1 MSSFFKIFFASLLSL
16 IVFGI
21 ATFVFFIV
29 ILASVKSS
37 DEPNIGANGI
47 LLLDLS
53 QQYKEQDEN
62 NPLNMLTG
70 NTNEDVPGLFHVIRL
85 VKHAKTDSAIKG
97 IYIKCEDNNNG
108 FAASEELRNA
118 LLDFKQSK
126 KFIIAFGDVIA
137 QKAYF
142 VATAADK
149 IYCNPQGMVD
159 WRGFSTTLMF
169 IKGTLDKLEIQ
180 PQIFYAGKFKSATE
194 PLRAV
199 QMSDAN
205 RLQTSIYMNDM
216 YNELLLAASKKTGL
230 DTGTLHNLA
239 NTGAIQSASQA
250 AQYKLIDG
258 VKYDDEVKNEM
269 ARLLK
274 VSATKKF
281 NFVPLGKYAK
291 AVKSFGSSKDR
302 IAIIY
307 AEGEIMDGKNKRGE
321 TVGSDETRLLIRNA
335 RLNDDIKAIVFRVN
349 SPGGSSLAS
358 EEIWREIM
366 LAKAAKPLVV
376 SFGDV
381 AASGGYYIS
390 CGADSIFAEP
400 TTITGSIGVFGIIPN
415 FKQFFNNKM
424 GITFDGV
431 KTGPYADMPSVN
443 RPLNAAESLFVQQ
456 SIDTIYH
463 VFKSRVSEGRN
474 LSMEVV
480 DSIAQGRVWT
490 GKRALEIGLV
500 DRLGNMKDAVD
511 CAARMAKVKD
521 YRIKEY
527 PENKGFLQSLVNNFS
542 NEIKA
547 KVISDEIG
555 MEQYRLLKQIKNA
568 KAMTGVVQARLPFE
582 IDIR

>member
-1 MSSFFKIFFASLLSL
+1 MESLGS
-16 IVFGI
+16 
-21 ATFVFFIV
+21 
-29 ILASVKSS
+29 
-37 DEPNIGANGI
+37 
-47 LLLDLS
+47 
-53 QQYKEQDEN
+53 
-62 NPLNMLTG
+62 
-70 NTNEDVPGLFHVIRL
+70 
-85 VKHAKTDSAIKG
+85 
-97 IYIKCEDNNNG
+97 
-108 FAASEELRNA
+108 
-118 LLDFKQSK
+118 
-126 KFIIAFGDVIA
+126 
-137 QKAYF
+137 
-142 VATAADK
+142 
-149 IYCNPQGMVD
+149 
-159 WRGFSTTLMF
+159 
-169 IKGTLDKLEIQ
+169 GT
-180 PQIFYAGKFKSATE
+180 
-194 PLRAV
+194 
-199 QMSDAN
+199 
-205 RLQTSIYMNDM
+205 
-216 YNELLLAASKKTGL
+216 
-230 DTGTLHNLA
+230 
-239 NTGAIQSASQA
+239 
-250 AQYKLIDG
+250 
-258 VKYDDEVKNEM
+258 
-269 ARLLK
+269 
-274 VSATKKF
+274 
-281 NFVPLGKYAK
+281 
-291 AVKSFGSSKDR
+291 DR

-307 AEGEIMDGKNKRGE
+307 ADGEIMDGKNKRGE

-424 GITFDGV
+424 GVTFDGV

-463 VFKSRVSEGRN
+463 VFKSRVSEGRK

-500 DRLGNMKDAVD
+500 DRLGNMKDAID
-511 CAARMAKVKD
+511 CAARMAKIKD
-521 YRIKEY
+521 YRLKEY

-547 KVISDEIG
+547 KAISEEIG
-555 MEQYRLLKQIKNA
+555 VEQYKLLKQIKNV
-568 KAMTGVVQARLPFE
+568 KAMTGVPQTRLPFE

>member
-1 MSSFFKIFFASLLSL
+1 MGSFFKIFFASLLSM
-16 IVFGI
+16 IVFAV

-29 ILASVKSS
+29 ILASLKSS
-37 DEPNIGANGI
+37 DKPNIGANGI

-62 NPLNMLTG
+62 DPFNMLTG
-70 NTNEDVPGLFHVIRL
+70 NTNDNVPGLFHVVRL
-85 VKHAKTDSAIKG
+85 IKHAKTDSAIKG

-126 KFIIAFGDVIA
+126 KFVIAFGDMIT

-142 VATAADK
+142 IATAADK
-149 IYCNPQGMVD
+149 VYCNPQGMVD

-194 PLRAV
+194 PLRAT

-216 YNELLLAASKKTGL
+216 YSELLLAASKKTGL
-230 DTGTLHNLA
+230 DTAMLHILA
-239 NTGAIQSASQA
+239 NTGAIQSANQA

-269 ARLLK
+269 ASLLK
-274 VSATKKF
+274 VSASKKF

-291 AVKSFGSSKDR
+291 AVESLGSGTDR

-307 AEGEIMDGKNKRGE
+307 ADGEIMDGKNKRGE

-424 GITFDGV
+424 GVTFDGV

-463 VFKSRVSEGRN
+463 VFKSRVSEGRK

-500 DRLGNMKDAVD
+500 DRLGNMKDAID
-511 CAARMAKVKD
+511 CAARMAKIKD
-521 YRIKEY
+521 YRLKEY

-547 KVISDEIG
+547 KAISEEIG
-555 MEQYRLLKQIKNA
+555 VEQYKLLKQIKNV
-568 KAMTGVVQARLPFE
+568 KAMTGVPQTRLPFE

>member
-1 MSSFFKIFFASLLSL
+1 MGSFFKIFFASLLSM
-16 IVFGI
+16 IVFAV

-29 ILASVKSS
+29 ILASLKSS
-37 DEPNIGANGI
+37 DKPNIGANGI

-62 NPLNMLTG
+62 DPFNMLTG
-70 NTNEDVPGLFHVIRL
+70 NTNDNVPGLFHVVLLI
-85 VKHAKTDSAIKG
+85 KHAKIDSAIKG

-126 KFIIAFGDVIA
+126 KFVIAFGDMIT

-142 VATAADK
+142 IATAADK
-149 IYCNPQGMVD
+149 VYCNPQGMVD

-194 PLRAV
+194 PLRAT

-216 YNELLLAASKKTGL
+216 YSELLLAASKKTGL
-230 DTGTLHNLA
+230 DTAMLHILA
-239 NTGAIQSASQA
+239 NTGAIQSANQA

-269 ARLLK
+269 ASLLK
-274 VSATKKF
+274 VSASKKF

-291 AVKSFGSSKDR
+291 AVESLGSGTDR

-307 AEGEIMDGKNKRGE
+307 ADGEIMDGKNKRGE

-424 GITFDGV
+424 GVTFDGV

-463 VFKSRVSEGRN
+463 VFKSRVSEGRK

-500 DRLGNMKDAVD
+500 DRLGNMKDAID
-511 CAARMAKVKD
+511 CAARMAKIKD
-521 YRIKEY
+521 YRLKEY

-547 KVISDEIG
+547 KAISEEIG
-555 MEQYRLLKQIKNA
+555 VEQYKLLKQIKNV
-568 KAMTGVVQARLPFE
+568 KAMTGVPQTRLPFE

>member
-216 YNELLLAASKKTGL
+216 YNELLTAASKKTGL

-258 VKYDDEVKNEM
+258 VKYDDEVKSEM

>member
-1 MSSFFKIFFASLLSL
+1 MGSFFKIFFASLLSL
-16 IVFGI
+16 IVFAI
-21 ATFVFFIV
+21 ATFIFFIV
-29 ILASVKSS
+29 ILTSLKSS
-37 DEPNIGANGI
+37 DKPNIGANGI

-62 NPLNMLTG
+62 DPFNMLTG
-70 NTNEDVPGLFHVIRL
+70 NTNDNIPGLFHVIRL
-85 VKHAKTDSAIKG
+85 IRHAKTDSAIKG

-126 KFIIAFGDVIA
+126 KFVIAFGDMIT

-142 VATAADK
+142 IATAADK
-149 IYCNPQGMVD
+149 VYCNPQGMVD

-194 PLRAV
+194 PLRAT

-216 YNELLLAASKKTGL
+216 YSELLMAAAKKTGL
-230 DTGTLHNLA
+230 DTATLHNLA
-239 NTGAIQSASQA
+239 NTGAIQSANQA

-269 ARLLK
+269 ASLLK
-274 VSATKKF
+274 VSASKKF

-291 AVKSFGSSKDR
+291 AVESLGSGTDR

-307 AEGEIMDGKNKRGE
+307 ADGEIMDGKNKRGE
-321 TVGSDETRLLIRNA
+321 TVGSDETRLMIRNA

-424 GITFDGV
+424 GVTFDGV

-463 VFKSRVSEGRN
+463 VFKSRVSEGRK
-474 LSMEVV
+474 LSMDVV

-500 DRLGNMKDAVD
+500 DRLGNMKDAID
-511 CAARMAKVKD
+511 CAARMAKIKD
-521 YRIKEY
+521 YRLKEY

-547 KVISDEIG
+547 KAITEEIG
-555 MEQYRLLKQIKNA
+555 VEQYRLLKQIKNV
-568 KAMTGVVQARLPFE
+568 KAMTGVPQTRLPFE